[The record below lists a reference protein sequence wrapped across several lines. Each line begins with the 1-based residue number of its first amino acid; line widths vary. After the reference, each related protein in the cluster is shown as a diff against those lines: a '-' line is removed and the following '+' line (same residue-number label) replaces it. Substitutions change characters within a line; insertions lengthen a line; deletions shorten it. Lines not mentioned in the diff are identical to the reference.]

1 LKVSL
6 DREVKMI
13 ADRIEK
19 LKGIIV
25 DYASLIE
32 DMIDKSVRGLIEKN
46 EEKLI
51 SVIEDYEPNANE
63 REIEI
68 EEMCVELIAQFQP
81 RAKDLRIVLMILKM
95 NNDLERMGDHSVNIA
110 QSALSLIEFPEIK
123 PLFELPELSEE
134 TKRMLND
141 SIDAFINE
149 DATKSKEVCERDNI
163 IDNLRNKILKESIDY
178 MIKEPMTI
186 ERNMHLIRITKNLER
201 IADLSTNVCE
211 DVIYVVKGKVI
222 KHHLEDK
229 QFD

>member
-1 LKVSL
+1 
-6 DREVKMI
+6 MI

-32 DMIDKSVRGLIEKN
+32 GMIDRSVRGLVEKN
-46 EEKLI
+46 KEKLI
-51 SVIEDYEPNANE
+51 SVIEDDELNANE

-110 QSALSLIEFPEIK
+110 QSALSLLEFPEIK

-149 DATKSKEVCERDNI
+149 DAIKSKEVCERDNV
-163 IDNLRNKILKESIDY
+163 IDNLRNKILKESIDD
-178 MIKEPMTI
+178 MIKDPMTI
-186 ERNMHLIRITKNLER
+186 EHNMHLIRITKNLER

-222 KHHLEDK
+222 KHHLEEK
-229 QFD
+229 QTD